1 MDQAEIC
8 EIHHVV
14 SGEESLNCRNN
25 VNSLVLY
32 DVLKSFLLKYAMDGA
47 DKVFKDQKLRKTNS
61 PGNVLEKGSNLPDNY
76 QAFPV
81 EYARN
86 RKRNQV
92 NHSLQEKERVVCTN
106 LDNKVLESRKDRLY
120 GTNSRH
126 VRGCLM
132 RKLMR
137 MLGVSSEIV
146 TVKAKKS
153 MVHVAMRFLVEKP
166 FQATEILNFDYTKSS
181 PVAFVPIMS
190 YPGIDNPSS
199 LIVNDNIKAAKDASS
214 PAIPYGHKLQLTVSL
229 TLPESEYNRKLGV
242 FQVRVEFLSANGKV
256 TASSSNPCML
266 QFKSQPIHF
275 VQTILKSAPLIAGF
289 QSESQILN
297 IKMNE
302 FREGIEPTARLKVIL
317 EQRAEY
323 KSGAGI
329 PEIYAASLAV
339 ESRLPQLKRI
349 IWYWRRTIFVW
360 ASFMMFLVELVI
372 VLVFC
377 RTMII
382 PRGRTKIVHDK
393 KGSPL
398 STISWYKSG

>member
-32 DVLKSFLLKYAMDGA
+32 DVLKCFLLKYAMDGA
-47 DKVFKDQKLRKTNS
+47 DK
-61 PGNVLEKGSNLPDNY
+61 
-76 QAFPV
+76 AFPV

-120 GTNSRH
+120 GTNSRY
-126 VRGCLM
+126 
-132 RKLMR
+132 
-137 MLGVSSEIV
+137 
-146 TVKAKKS
+146 
-153 MVHVAMRFLVEKP
+153 
-166 FQATEILNFDYTKSS
+166 N
-181 PVAFVPIMS
+181 S
-190 YPGIDNPSS
+190 YID
-199 LIVNDNIKAAKDASS
+199 
-214 PAIPYGHKLQLTVSL
+214 
-229 TLPESEYNRKLGV
+229 ESEM
-242 FQVRVEFLSANGKV
+242 VRVEFLSANGKV
-256 TASSSNPCML
+256 TASSSNQCML

-339 ESRLPQLKRI
+339 ESQLPQLKRI

-360 ASFMMFLVELVI
+360 ASFMMFLAELVI
-372 VLVFC
+372 V
-377 RTMII
+377 
-382 PRGRTKIVHDK
+382 
-393 KGSPL
+393 
-398 STISWYKSG
+398 

>member
-1 MDQAEIC
+1 MDQAEIR

-32 DVLKSFLLKYAMDGA
+32 DVLNCFLLKYATDGA

-76 QAFPV
+76 QTFPV

-146 TVKAKKS
+146 TVKAKKINGFIFGGIL
-153 MVHVAMRFLVEKP
+153 MRFLVEKP

-181 PVAFVPIMS
+181 PVAFVPIIS

-199 LIVNDNIKAAKDASS
+199 LIVNDNVKAAKDASG
-214 PAIPYGHKLQLTVSL
+214 PAIPYCHKLQLTVSL
-229 TLPESEYNRKLGV
+229 TVPESEYNRKLGV

-266 QFKSQPIHF
+266 QFRSQPIHF

-349 IWYWRRTIFVW
+349 ICYWRRTIFVW
-360 ASFMMFLVELVI
+360 ASFMMFLAELVI
-372 VLVFC
+372 V
-377 RTMII
+377 
-382 PRGRTKIVHDK
+382 
-393 KGSPL
+393 
-398 STISWYKSG
+398 